1 MWAPAG
7 HVERNIDNSSSRGTT
22 MNRHGVA
29 VSLGGT
35 VVGKK
40 SEACDWILSRAIL
53 IQSTFLHRAR
63 LRFIFYRPYFELLLQ
78 KPTKISALRCRAGQC
93 LRTSGVREEA
103 IISYVVV
110 CRSDAL
116 SNDYCITTTVI
127 IRPLCGPGNVTGR
140 YFKISVRVHICTYYV
155 HCAVKC
161 EGCGRDRTAEPG
173 STRQLV
179 AW

>member
-1 MWAPAG
+1 VGLQWTNMESLFHWA
-7 HVERNIDNSSSRGTT
+7 VQYRY
-22 MNRHGVA
+22 
-29 VSLGGT
+29 VS

-40 SEACDWILSRAIL
+40 AEACDWILSRAIL

-78 KPTKISALRCRAGQC
+78 KPTKIPALRCR

-110 CRSDAL
+110 CRSVAL
-116 SNDYCITTTVI
+116 SNDYCITTT
-127 IRPLCGPGNVTGR
+127 GNVTGR
-140 YFKISVRVHICTYYV
+140 YFKISVRVHICAYYV